1 MWGSDAEPVQPAVQ
15 PAALSVREPL
25 QPATEGHLY
34 PPAGVRYSVEWGM
47 LERRI
52 VLLVGSPSGDS
63 SVREA
68 LASEP
73 FELVAAPE
81 SAALATLE
89 ERAIDAVVLETT
101 AEAATTTALLATL
114 QDRWPG
120 LPVVIVTDDASP
132 ERIAEIVALG
142 ASDLLLRPVAAPQ
155 LAFAVRKALATAQK
169 TAAAPPPP
177 RAETG
182 IVFGRSPT
190 MQSLRELI
198 DQVAPSTSTALVRGE
213 SGTGKEL
220 VARALHRLSPRV
232 NRPFIKID
240 CTSLPETLIESE
252 LFGYEKGAFT
262 GATAQKLGRVQLADT
277 GTLFLDEVGELALPL
292 QAKLL
297 RLLQDREFERL
308 GGKQTLRVDVRVIA
322 ATHRDLEGMVQKGE
336 FRQDLFYRLNVVPL
350 WIAPLRARRADVPE
364 LAAYFCEEVV
374 KASGRAP
381 VALSAEALKLL
392 SSQRWPGNARQLQ
405 NFVERLVVL
414 CRSGTISDADV
425 KAELERP
432 VRFATETGTVGAD
445 ASGAPDGGPALA
457 LGEVVRSA
465 ERQALV
471 RALEQA
477 AGNRSAAAR
486 LLGVSRTTLYTK
498 LEEYGLL

>member
-1 MWGSDAEPVQPAVQ
+1 MPTKGSVLVVTSPAS
-15 PAALSVREPL
+15 A
-25 QPATEGHLY
+25 
-34 PPAGVRYSVEWGM
+34 
-47 LERRI
+47 
-52 VLLVGSPSGDS
+52 SP
-63 SVREA
+63 VREA
-68 LASEP
+68 LAGES
-73 FELVAAPE
+73 FELVATA
-81 SAALATLE
+81 AAQALATLE
-89 ERAIDAVVLETT
+89 DRAIDAVVLELSGQ
-101 AEAATTTALLATL
+101 EATTALLGSI

-120 LPVVIVTDDASP
+120 LPVVLITDDASP
-132 ERIAEIVALG
+132 ERIAEVVGLG
-142 ASDLLLRPVAAPQ
+142 ASDLLLRPFAPPQ
-155 LAFAVRKALATAQK
+155 LLFAVQKALAAAEK

-182 IVFGRSPT
+182 IVFGRTPT
-190 MQSLRELI
+190 MQALRELLE
-198 DQVAPSTSTALVRGE
+198 QVAPSASTVLVRGE

-232 NRPFIKID
+232 SRPFIKID

-277 GTLFLDEVGELALPL
+277 GTLFLDEVGELPLPV

-297 RLLQDREFERL
+297 RLLQDRELERL
-308 GGKQTLRVDVRVIA
+308 GGKQTLRVDVRVVA

-364 LAAYFCEEVV
+364 LATYFCDEVV
-374 KASGRAP
+374 KASGRGP
-381 VALSAEALKLL
+381 VTLGADALKLL
-392 SSQRWPGNARQLQ
+392 ASQRWPGNARQLQ

-414 CRSGTISDADV
+414 CRTGTITEADV
-425 KAELERP
+425 KGELERP

-445 ASGAPDGGPALA
+445 ASGPPEGDASAGSGSPAGLA
-457 LGEVVRSA
+457 LDAIVKSA

-471 RALEQA
+471 RALDQA
-477 AGNRSAAAR
+477 GGNRSAAAR

>member
-1 MWGSDAEPVQPAVQ
+1 MVVVS
-15 PAALSVREPL
+15 
-25 QPATEGHLY
+25 
-34 PPAGVRYSVEWGM
+34 PAGASA
-47 LERRI
+47 
-52 VLLVGSPSGDS
+52 
-63 SVREA
+63 VREA
-68 LASEP
+68 LAGES
-73 FELVAAPE
+73 FELVAT
-81 SAALATLE
+81 SADQALATLE
-89 ERAIDAVVLETT
+89 ERAIDAVVLELGDGPDGTT
-101 AEAATTTALLATL
+101 LLGSV

-120 LPVVIVTDDASP
+120 LPIVLVTGDASP
-132 ERIAEIVALG
+132 ERIAEVVGLG
-142 ASDLLLRPVAAPQ
+142 ASDLLLRPFAPAQ
-155 LAFAVRKALATAQK
+155 LLFAVQKALAAAEK

-182 IVFGRSPT
+182 IVFGRTPT
-190 MQSLRELI
+190 MQALRELLE
-198 DQVAPSTSTALVRGE
+198 QVAPSASTVLVRGE

-220 VARALHRLSPRV
+220 VARALHRLSPRAS
-232 NRPFIKID
+232 RPFIKID

-277 GTLFLDEVGELALPL
+277 GTLFLDEVGELPL
-292 QAKLL
+292 TVQAKLL
-297 RLLQDREFERL
+297 RLLQDRELERL
-308 GGKQTLRVDVRVIA
+308 GGKQTLRVDVRVVA

-364 LAAYFCEEVV
+364 LATYFCEEVV
-374 KASGRAP
+374 KASGRPP
-381 VALSAEALKLL
+381 VALGADALKLL
-392 SSQRWPGNARQLQ
+392 ASQRWPGNARQLQ

-414 CRSGTISDADV
+414 CRTGTITEADV
-425 KAELERP
+425 KSELERP

-445 ASGAPDGGPALA
+445 AAEAPAGTAHEGGLA
-457 LGEVVRSA
+457 LDAIVRNA

-471 RALEQA
+471 RALDQA
-477 AGNRSAAAR
+477 GGNRSAAAR